1 MPASSLRTGWRRHRI
16 AVSIPGS
23 GRASLPRGRMAHY
36 TNIAD
41 TTSVTVLFKLPKQAA
56 SRGYARANRSI
67 KREESEEELEES
79 GPPTIEDMLIGRS

>member
-41 TTSVTVLFKLPKQAA
+41 TTD
-56 SRGYARANRSI
+56 
-67 KREESEEELEES
+67 S
-79 GPPTIEDMLIGRS
+79 GEAMGDEID